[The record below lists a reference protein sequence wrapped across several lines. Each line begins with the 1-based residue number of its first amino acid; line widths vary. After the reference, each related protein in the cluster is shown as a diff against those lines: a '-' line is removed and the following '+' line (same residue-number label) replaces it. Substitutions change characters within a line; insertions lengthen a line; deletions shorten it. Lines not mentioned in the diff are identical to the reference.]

1 MHLPVVTNATG
12 QKLSKQT
19 CAPPVDISRP
29 VPQLMMALRFL
40 GQRPAAELAKSSV
53 TTLWEWATYNWK
65 PEAVSL
71 RVDIDLADMGS
82 DAST

>member
-1 MHLPVVTNATG
+1 
-12 QKLSKQT
+12 
-19 CAPPVDISRP
+19 
-29 VPQLMMALRFL
+29 MMALRFL